1 MPATTLS
8 LPLASMLIA
17 LSAMLPYISSAASW
31 ADPAKVLRVALDS
44 DINGLDPAATDDGVS
59 YAVEV
64 GGFDSLYRWD
74 YLESTSASNG
84 ESTK

>member
-1 MPATTLS
+1 MPATTLR
-8 LPLASMLIA
+8 LFLACMLIA
-17 LSAMLPYISSAASW
+17 LSAMLAYVGSAASW

-44 DINGLDPAATDDGVS
+44 DINVLDPAATDDGVS

-64 GGFDSLYRWD
+64 EGFDSLYRWD
-74 YLESTSASNG
+74 YLESTSASRG